1 MSRRAALCVS
11 VASVA
16 SVAAATSALA
26 APHACATSAAT
37 APSPFSGTRNV
48 VLLPVASEGIL
59 GIDRDLQATYVE
71 EQGKRHQFV
80 LVRSGERYLIKTASI
95 RRGGEPLCLTLGS
108 DAVEVTACDASEQ
121 HQIFSFRPGP
131 PSNDKPTWTIRTT
144 RHRYLV
150 QNDLGAFESVWIG
163 EGTDDID
170 TPLLLGDKG
179 PANLPVLDRVRH
191 QST

>member
-16 SVAAATSALA
+16 SATSALA
-26 APHACATSAAT
+26 APHAGATSAAT

-48 VLLPVASEGIL
+48 VLLPVASE
-59 GIDRDLQATYVE
+59 
-71 EQGKRHQFV
+71 GKRHQFV

-150 QNDLGAFESVWIG
+150 QNDLGAFESVGIG

-170 TPLLLGDKG
+170 TPFLLGDKG